1 MQDLRK
7 QPQSVASLA
16 FSLAFFGVK
25 KKLFL
30 GGEVS
35 ARRIKIG
42 SLGTG
47 HILPRVA
54 KAKGRGIMDMRSLL
68 LATRPQRQ
76 GLLQEGAMAMA
87 VTHEQAINQSWAQV
101 RESTA
106 QAQCPTDAT
115 VISPGKKYS
124 KKEKRSIFSLQRL
137 TCCATGGEAQHLR
150 SAGAGGGGGRSKKRA
165 RRRRR
170 CPFRRTKEPISACF
184 HCGRRCAGWLR
195 GIGSGGFLG
204 EQIHSG

>member
-1 MQDLRK
+1 VL
-7 QPQSVASLA
+7 
-16 FSLAFFGVK
+16 K

-54 KAKGRGIMDMRSLL
+54 KAKGRGIVDMRSLL
-68 LATRPQRQ
+68 PATRPQRQ

-115 VISPGKKYS
+115 VISPGKKI
-124 KKEKRSIFSLQRL
+124 KRKREKRSLFYLQHL
-137 TCCATGGEAQHLR
+137 TCCATGGEAQHPR
-150 SAGAGGGGGRSKKRA
+150 SAGAGGGGGGSKKRA
-165 RRRRR
+165 RRRRRRRRR

-184 HCGRRCAGWLR
+184 HCWRRCAGWLR

>member
-1 MQDLRK
+1 
-7 QPQSVASLA
+7 VASLA
-16 FSLAFFGVK
+16 FFGS
-25 KKLFL
+25 
-30 GGEVS
+30 EVC

-54 KAKGRGIMDMRSLL
+54 KAKGRGIMDMRTLL

-76 GLLQEGAMAMA
+76 GLLQAGAMAMA
-87 VTHEQAINQSWAQV
+87 ATHEQAINQSWAQV

-115 VISPGKKYS
+115 VISPGKKI
-124 KKEKRSIFSLQRL
+124 KRKREKRSLFSLQHL

-165 RRRRR
+165 RRRRRRRR